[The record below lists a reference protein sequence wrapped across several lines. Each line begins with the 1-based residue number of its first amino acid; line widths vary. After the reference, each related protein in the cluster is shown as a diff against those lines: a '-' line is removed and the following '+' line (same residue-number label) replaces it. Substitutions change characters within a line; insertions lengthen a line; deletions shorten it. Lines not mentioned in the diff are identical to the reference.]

1 MGARGNFSQNS
12 EMSRCW
18 YQSVIVSFL
27 CSYKVSE
34 WYALHNVQQRSSLWL
49 IPLLLSTCEPDVLWC
64 DAASGCWF
72 QCLYN
77 EWRGLFGWSYEWR
90 AILGW
95 GSCKE
100 QVMVLRCKV
109 LSHFASHSLFVLSDP
124 IGNPNL
130 TGFSILLASSTLPF
144 DRFASKLPET

>member
-1 MGARGNFSQNS
+1 MC
-12 EMSRCW
+12 SREVHYGW
-18 YQSVIVSFL
+18 SLFFFHPVSLMF
-27 CSYKVSE
+27 YWRV
-34 WYALHNVQQRSSLWL
+34 
-49 IPLLLSTCEPDVLWC
+49 
-64 DAASGCWF
+64 AASGCWF

-100 QVMVLRCKV
+100 QVTVLQHKV
-109 LSHFASHSLFVLSDP
+109 LSHFASHPLFVLSDP
-124 IGNPNL
+124 IGNHNL

-144 DRFASKLPET
+144 DLCLPLHQNCQKPKRWRNHWYHDIHR